1 MIYKKRWLNILTSIF
16 DFGPLTPF
24 VEDENI
30 TDINFNGVDLWIDDL
45 VRGRLVHRNFSSH
58 EVMWRICSRLS
69 NIVNL
74 PFNQQHPVLETDF
87 NHLRISVIHPSIT
100 RFLSVS
106 IRKTTYKL
114 RLSESYIGASS
125 YMSISALKFLK
136 YAVRSKCNI
145 LVSGLP
151 GAGKTELIKFLAG
164 YISRDER
171 IITIEDS
178 YELHL
183 KQIYPTLDTVE
194 ITVDERFSYSHAIKA
209 CLRQRPNWLLLSE
222 VRGAEI
228 VDLLRCISTGAS
240 VMSTVHAR
248 SAMEIPDRIQQMTPV
263 TEYINEQKIFDAI
276 NIGIHIDLKICANGI
291 QRFIREIVVFTREGH
306 YRLYSFKG
314 KRLQAK
320 IPELIKEKAELYGV
334 KW

>member
-1 MIYKKRWLNILTSIF
+1 M
-16 DFGPLTPF
+16 
-24 VEDENI
+24 

-45 VRGRLVHRNFSSH
+45 VRGRLVYRNFSSH
-58 EVMWRICSRLS
+58 EIMWRICSRLS

-74 PFNQQHPVLETDF
+74 PFNQQHPVLETDL
-87 NHLRISVIHPSIT
+87 NELRISVIHPSVT

-106 IRKTTYKL
+106 IRKTTFKL
-114 RLSESYIGASS
+114 RLSETYIESSS

-183 KQIYPTLDTVE
+183 KQIYPPLDTVE
-194 ITVDERFSYSHAIKA
+194 IKVDERFNYSQAIKA
-209 CLRQRPNWLLLSE
+209 SLRQRPNWLLLSE
-222 VRGAEI
+222 VRGSEI

-248 SAMEIPDRIQQMTPV
+248 SAMEIPDRIQQMTPINA
-263 TEYINEQKIFDAI
+263 TEHINEQKISDAI
-276 NIGIHIDLKICANGI
+276 NIGIHIDLKISSGGI
-291 QRFIREIVVFTREGH
+291 QRYVREIVVFTREGH
-306 YRLYSFKG
+306 YRLYTFKG
-314 KRLQAK
+314 KRLQTK

>member
-1 MIYKKRWLNILTSIF
+1 
-16 DFGPLTPF
+16 
-24 VEDENI
+24 
-30 TDINFNGVDLWIDDL
+30 
-45 VRGRLVHRNFSSH
+45 
-58 EVMWRICSRLS
+58 MWRICSRLS

-74 PFNQQHPVLETDF
+74 PFNQQHPVLETDL
-87 NHLRISVIHPSIT
+87 NELRISVIHPSVT

-106 IRKTTYKL
+106 IRKTTFKL
-114 RLSESYIGASS
+114 RLSETYIESSS
-125 YMSISALKFLK
+125 YMSISTLKFLK

-183 KQIYPTLDTVE
+183 KQIYPPLDTVE
-194 ITVDERFSYSHAIKA
+194 IKVDERFNYSQAIKA
-209 CLRQRPNWLLLSE
+209 SLRQRPNWLLLSE
-222 VRGAEI
+222 VRGSEI

-248 SAMEIPDRIQQMTPV
+248 SAMEIPDRIQQMTPINA
-263 TEYINEQKIFDAI
+263 TEHINEQKISDAI
-276 NIGIHIDLKICANGI
+276 NIGIHIDLKISSGGI
-291 QRFIREIVVFTREGH
+291 QRYVREIVVFTREGH
-306 YRLYSFKG
+306 YRLYTFKG
-314 KRLQAK
+314 KRLQTK

>member
-1 MIYKKRWLNILTSIF
+1 MLTTFF

-58 EVMWRICSRLS
+58 EIMWRICSRLS

-74 PFNQQHPVLETDF
+74 PFNQQHPVLETDL
-87 NHLRISVIHPSIT
+87 NELRISVIHPSVT

-106 IRKTTYKL
+106 IRKTTFKL
-114 RLSESYIGASS
+114 RLSETYIESSS

-183 KQIYPTLDTVE
+183 KQIYPPLDTVE
-194 ITVDERFSYSHAIKA
+194 IKVDERFNYSQAIKA
-209 CLRQRPNWLLLSE
+209 SLRQRPNWLLLSE
-222 VRGAEI
+222 VRGSEI

-248 SAMEIPDRIQQMTPV
+248 SAMEIPDRIQQMTPINA
-263 TEYINEQKIFDAI
+263 TEHINEQKISDAI
-276 NIGIHIDLKICANGI
+276 NIGIHIDLKISSGGI
-291 QRFIREIVVFTREGH
+291 QRYVREIVVFTREGH
-306 YRLYSFKG
+306 SRLYTFKG
-314 KRLQAK
+314 KRLQTK

>member
-1 MIYKKRWLNILTSIF
+1 M
-16 DFGPLTPF
+16 
-24 VEDENI
+24 
-30 TDINFNGVDLWIDDL
+30 DLWIDDL

-58 EVMWRICSRLS
+58 EIIWRMCSRLS

-74 PFNQQHPVLETDF
+74 PFNQQHPVLETDL
-87 NHLRISVIHPSIT
+87 NDLRISVIHPSVT

-106 IRKTTYKL
+106 IRKTTFKL
-114 RLSESYIGASS
+114 RLSESYIESSS

-183 KQIYPTLDTVE
+183 KQIYPPLDTVE
-194 ITVDERFSYSHAIKA
+194 IKVDDRFNYSQAIKA
-209 CLRQRPNWLLLSE
+209 SLRQRPNWLLLSE

-248 SAMEIPDRIQQMTPV
+248 SAMEIPDRIQQMTPINA

-276 NIGIHIDLKICANGI
+276 NIGIHIDLKISSAGI
-291 QRFIREIVVFTREGH
+291 QRYVREIVVYTREGH
-306 YRLYSFKG
+306 YRLYTFKG
-314 KRLQAK
+314 KRLQSK

>member
-1 MIYKKRWLNILTSIF
+1 MLTTFF

-58 EVMWRICSRLS
+58 EIMWRICSRLS

-74 PFNQQHPVLETDF
+74 PFNQQHPVLETDL
-87 NHLRISVIHPSIT
+87 NELRISVIHPSVT

-106 IRKTTYKL
+106 IRKTTFKL
-114 RLSESYIGASS
+114 RLSETYIESSS

-183 KQIYPTLDTVE
+183 KQIYPPLDTVE
-194 ITVDERFSYSHAIKA
+194 IKVDDRFNYSQAIKA
-209 CLRQRPNWLLLSE
+209 SLRQRPNWLLLSE
-222 VRGAEI
+222 VRGSEI

-248 SAMEIPDRIQQMTPV
+248 SAMEIPDRIQQMTPINA
-263 TEYINEQKIFDAI
+263 TEHINEQKISDAI
-276 NIGIHIDLKICANGI
+276 NIGIHIDLKISSGGI
-291 QRFIREIVVFTREGH
+291 QRYVREIVVFTREGH
-306 YRLYSFKG
+306 YRLYTFKG
-314 KRLQAK
+314 KRLQTK

>member
-1 MIYKKRWLNILTSIF
+1 MLTTFF

-58 EVMWRICSRLS
+58 EIMWRICSRLS

-74 PFNQQHPVLETDF
+74 PFNQQHPVLETDL
-87 NHLRISVIHPSIT
+87 NELRISVIHPSVT

-106 IRKTTYKL
+106 IRKTTFKL
-114 RLSESYIGASS
+114 RLSETYIESSS

-183 KQIYPTLDTVE
+183 KQIYPPLDTVE
-194 ITVDERFSYSHAIKA
+194 IKVDERFNYSQAIKA
-209 CLRQRPNWLLLSE
+209 SLRQRPNWLLLSE
-222 VRGAEI
+222 VRGSEI

-248 SAMEIPDRIQQMTPV
+248 SAMEIPDRIQQMTPINA
-263 TEYINEQKIFDAI
+263 TEHINEQKISDAI
-276 NIGIHIDLKICANGI
+276 NIGIHIDLKISSGGI
-291 QRFIREIVVFTREGH
+291 QRYVREIVVFTREGH
-306 YRLYSFKG
+306 YRLYTFKG
-314 KRLQAK
+314 KRLQTK

>member
-1 MIYKKRWLNILTSIF
+1 MLTTFF

-58 EVMWRICSRLS
+58 EIMWRICSRLS

-74 PFNQQHPVLETDF
+74 PFNQQHPILETDL
-87 NHLRISVIHPSIT
+87 NELRISVIHPSVT

-106 IRKTTYKL
+106 IRKTTFKL
-114 RLSESYIGASS
+114 RLSETYIESSS

-183 KQIYPTLDTVE
+183 KQIYPPLDTVE
-194 ITVDERFSYSHAIKA
+194 IKVDERFNYSQAIKA
-209 CLRQRPNWLLLSE
+209 SLRQRPNWLLLSE
-222 VRGAEI
+222 VRGSEI

-248 SAMEIPDRIQQMTPV
+248 SAMEIPDRIQQMTPINA
-263 TEYINEQKIFDAI
+263 TEHINEQKISDAI
-276 NIGIHIDLKICANGI
+276 NIGIHIDLKISSGGI
-291 QRFIREIVVFTREGH
+291 QRYVREIVVFTREGH
-306 YRLYSFKG
+306 YRLYTFKG
-314 KRLQAK
+314 KRLQTK

>member
-1 MIYKKRWLNILTSIF
+1 M
-16 DFGPLTPF
+16 
-24 VEDENI
+24 
-30 TDINFNGVDLWIDDL
+30 
-45 VRGRLVHRNFSSH
+45 RGRLVHRNFSSH
-58 EVMWRICSRLS
+58 EIMWRICSRLS

-74 PFNQQHPVLETDF
+74 PFNQQHPVLETDL
-87 NHLRISVIHPSIT
+87 NELRISVIHPSVT

-106 IRKTTYKL
+106 IRKTTFKL
-114 RLSESYIGASS
+114 RLSETYIESSS

-183 KQIYPTLDTVE
+183 KQIYPPLDTVE
-194 ITVDERFSYSHAIKA
+194 IKVDERFNYSQAIKA
-209 CLRQRPNWLLLSE
+209 SLRQRPNWLLLSE
-222 VRGAEI
+222 VRGSEI

-248 SAMEIPDRIQQMTPV
+248 SAMEIPDRIQQMTPINA
-263 TEYINEQKIFDAI
+263 TEHINEQKISDAI
-276 NIGIHIDLKICANGI
+276 NIGIHIDLKISSGGI
-291 QRFIREIVVFTREGH
+291 QRYVREIVVFTREGH
-306 YRLYSFKG
+306 YRLYTFKG
-314 KRLQAK
+314 KRLQTK